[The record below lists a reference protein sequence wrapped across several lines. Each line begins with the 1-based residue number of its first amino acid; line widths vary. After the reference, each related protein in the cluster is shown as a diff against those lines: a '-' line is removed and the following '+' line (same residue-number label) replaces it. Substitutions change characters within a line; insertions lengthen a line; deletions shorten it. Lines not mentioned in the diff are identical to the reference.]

1 MVILVSTILCAGCKV
16 KRLQNISSDASN
28 RQSRPPIMER
38 PLMLNVTAGDD
49 KAPRLSALI
58 NNKPHKFNRPVSNSK
73 KTKTTRYY
81 DKQTKPT
88 HADAFPVKNT
98 FFSVRQTQ
106 IIKLKIFY
114 NIYKN

>member
-1 MVILVSTILCAGCKV
+1 
-16 KRLQNISSDASN
+16 
-28 RQSRPPIMER
+28 MER
-38 PLMLNVTAGDD
+38 TLMLNVIAGDD

-58 NNKPHKFNRPVSNSK
+58 NNKPHKFNRTVANSK

-81 DKQTKPT
+81 DNQTKPT

-114 NIYKN
+114 NIYKY